1 MRLPLQHMLQ
11 LLSDYISIKSPWTG
25 VTLNFAVIVLTLDG
39 LWCDYVAC
47 AVSRNAAVGDFTSVF
62 FL

>member
-39 LWCDYVAC
+39 LWCDYVAY
-47 AVSRNAAVGDFTSVF
+47 AVFIAGHNFGYALA
-62 FL
+62 